1 MMRSVQLLHQWLSP
15 GFPTGAFA
23 WSHGLDRLIADGEIA
38 DGAALEAWL
47 HGVLE
52 HGGGWSDAVLL
63 ANAHRHP
70 ARQPEIAALA
80 AALSPT
86 RERHAETVDQG
97 ASFARIAGGEPAA
110 YPVVVGAAAAREQ
123 VGLELTLTLYLQA
136 FAANLVSAAVR
147 AVPLGQAEG
156 QRIVTALLP
165 LCATLAARAAQA
177 DLEEAGSCAIRA
189 DMASLHHETQY
200 SRMFRS

>member
-47 HGVLE
+47 RGVLE
-52 HGGGWSDAVLL
+52 YGAGWSDAVLL
-63 ANAHRHP
+63 AQAHRHP
-70 ARQPEIAALA
+70 ARHAEIAELA

-86 RERHAETVDQG
+86 RERHAETTDQG
-97 ASFARIAGGEPAA
+97 ASFARVAGGRPAA
-110 YPVVVGAAAAREQ
+110 YPVAVGALAAREEIE
-123 VGLELTLTLYLQA
+123 LTLTLTLYLQA

-165 LCATLAARAAQA
+165 LCETLAARAAEA
-177 DLEEAGSCAIRA
+177 DLEEAGSCAVRA